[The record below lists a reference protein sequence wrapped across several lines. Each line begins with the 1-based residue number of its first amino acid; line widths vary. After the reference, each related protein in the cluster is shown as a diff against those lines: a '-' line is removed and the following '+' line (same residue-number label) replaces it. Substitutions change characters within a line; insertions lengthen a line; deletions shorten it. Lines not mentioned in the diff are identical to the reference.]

1 MEKQQLYNWL
11 FHYNHNEELWT
22 AFHREDHKAYWN
34 GDKPIHRIY
43 RDPSFESLL
52 IQLFDF
58 EFPNKS

>member
-1 MEKQQLYNWL
+1 MEKEQLYNWL
-11 FHYNHNEELWT
+11 FHYNHNTEVWT
-22 AFHREDHKAYWN
+22 AFHREDHSAYWN
-34 GDKPIHRIY
+34 GAEATHRIY

>member
-22 AFHREDHKAYWN
+22 AFHREDYKAYWN
-34 GDKPIHRIY
+34 GTKPIHRIY